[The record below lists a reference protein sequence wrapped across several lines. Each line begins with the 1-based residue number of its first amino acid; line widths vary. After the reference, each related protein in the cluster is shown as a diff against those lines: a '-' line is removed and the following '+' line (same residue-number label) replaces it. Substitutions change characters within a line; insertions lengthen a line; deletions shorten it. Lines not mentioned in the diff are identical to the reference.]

1 MDFPNVLEDALTII
15 PTQTITYQKFLKN
28 VINSVGNNV
37 PQYADAQTA
46 DGSIQPA
53 GASLLYK
60 LGLANIPDLYVCY
73 VRANVIS
80 LGDAS
85 SNDIIKDE
93 SGNIYNII
101 RTDAWFNYPAQDW
114 NKIIIQRKKNYG
126 NI

>member
-46 DGSIQPA
+46 AGSIQPA
-53 GASLLYK
+53 GAALLYK
-60 LGLANIPDLYVCY
+60 LGLANVPDLYVCY
-73 VRANVIS
+73 IRADVLS

-93 SGNIYNII
+93 AGNIYNII
-101 RTDAWFNYPAQDW
+101 RTDVWFNYPSQDW
-114 NKIIIQRKKNYG
+114 NKIIIQRKKNYA